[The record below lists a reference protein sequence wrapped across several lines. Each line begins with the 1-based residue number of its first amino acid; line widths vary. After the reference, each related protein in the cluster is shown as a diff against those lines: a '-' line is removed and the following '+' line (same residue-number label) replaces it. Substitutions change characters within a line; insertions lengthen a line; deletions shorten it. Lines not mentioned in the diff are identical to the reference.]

1 MTRRETFDKKQ
12 QKLER
17 MEKIVRDATRLKDAI
32 KSEVDAIME
41 EIDAEINSPKKAKP
55 FFWDGKQ
62 PHYWNENERVFRK
75 ATKHDIGKTVI
86 VCNWHDPS
94 PMNNLENKALLEGIT
109 QFDDFTVR
117 STNGSRLCHF
127 PLAWVECNEL
137 DLTFDHVPHI
147 CVFMGNALAKVT
159 DKSDIGKMVRVTM
172 QLGVNPE
179 KLPEAEL
186 VGFTRAGELITL
198 GTKGEG
204 VCWPFAW
211 IECDRNETIESDG
224 KRYITIQVENV
235 ELGTPPILKAAKD
248 FKDFKDF
255 EALVGSLQTG
265 IEMQVKTSP
274 IELAQKFQEVIDKQA
289 TQPEQADP
297 LIDEESFLKPEPGT
311 VAEEKW
317 SPRIG
322 DWVRIKKCIRGC
334 WVSGMDYLDGQI
346 RQIEEL
352 TPDDQGIVVDSY
364 RLCEDCIDPY
374 PWEPREGEKVQVIN
388 VDRVYEVEGFDRITK
403 MVFCVGRSH
412 GIELR
417 LLKPYIE
424 PPADHIAD
432 ANKMVPPAG
441 YRLLDKSAKV
451 EPRKAGDLFWSL
463 TLGDWKALS
472 DQSEQDANRDDWP
485 ACRKIEQPAEEA
497 ETIAR
502 YDSEGRDVTELA
514 GLWTEGDTQYREPT
528 QADLASGPIEVEVC
542 DDTNCDTN
550 WEKRQ
555 LYAILPSKCMFRYIV
570 GAPGLEELTQSWK
583 HARIKVEG

>member
-75 ATKHDIGKTVI
+75 ATKHDIRRNVI
-86 VCNWHDPS
+86 VCNWYDPN
-94 PMNNLENKALLEGIT
+94 PLHNLENIALLEGIT

-127 PLAWVECNEL
+127 PIAWVECNEL

-147 CVFMGNALAKVT
+147 CVFMGNALAKVA
-159 DKSDIGKMVRVTM
+159 DK
-172 QLGVNPE
+172 
-179 KLPEAEL
+179 
-186 VGFTRAGELITL
+186 
-198 GTKGEG
+198 
-204 VCWPFAW
+204 
-211 IECDRNETIESDG
+211 
-224 KRYITIQVENV
+224 
-235 ELGTPPILKAAKD
+235 
-248 FKDFKDF
+248 
-255 EALVGSLQTG
+255 
-265 IEMQVKTSP
+265 
-274 IELAQKFQEVIDKQA
+274 
-289 TQPEQADP
+289 PEQVDP

-322 DWVRIKKCIRGC
+322 DWVRIKKCKSGC

-346 RQIEEL
+346 RQVEEL
-352 TPDDQGIVVDSY
+352 TPHDHQGIVVDSY
-364 RLCEDCIDPY
+364 WLCENCIDPY

-424 PPADHIAD
+424 PAVDHIAD
-432 ANKMVPPAG
+432 ANKKAPPAG

-472 DQSEQDANRDDWP
+472 AESEQDANRDEWP
-485 ACRKIEQPAEEA
+485 ACRKIETATPSETPSSSIPDQNEAYRTPRPGDVGKRIEVRDSEDIQSDDARWVERTLVAVIALPIGHTGRNNMGKFVCAYKGGDAKRICHTWRFARIKVEQPAKNP
-497 ETIAR
+497 IAR
-502 YDSEGRDVTELA
+502 YDSEGRNVTELA

-528 QADLASGPIEVEVC
+528 YADLANGPIEVEVC
-542 DDTNCDTN
+542 GDNTLETN
-550 WEKRQ
+550 WGKRM
-555 LYAILPSKCMFRYIV
+555 LYAVLPCKCMFPFVV
-570 GAPGLEELTQSWK
+570 GSPGLEQFTQSWK